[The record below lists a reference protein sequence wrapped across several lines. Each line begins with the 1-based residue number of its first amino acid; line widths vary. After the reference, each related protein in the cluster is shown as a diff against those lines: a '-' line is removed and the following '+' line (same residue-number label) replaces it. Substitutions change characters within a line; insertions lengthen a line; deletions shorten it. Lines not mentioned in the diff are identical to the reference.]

1 MKFVEKIKENKN
13 LLRLFTIVKNRFQ
26 DAAIGNNAVIVAYYL
41 LLSLFPLLIAVGN
54 LLPFLKIDPNSI
66 LPYVKDIIPDE
77 VYTFIGPAIKSL
89 LTQGSGGVLSISALA
104 ALWSASKS
112 INGLQTAM
120 NSAYGVNDRKNFIAV
135 RLVSVI
141 VIVLLLVAIVGVT
154 VVLGLGRMLLD
165 GLQPILGFS
174 AQIIDTF
181 QRFKWPLTIVALLVI
196 MMIIYWI
203 VPNAKVKLMT
213 TWPGAVVAT
222 IGWMILGQVFGLY
235 AQFFAAKVSGYQII
249 GSFIVLMLWLNM
261 AATIIILG
269 GITNAIIA
277 EYITGQEVQ
286 DRKGPLAKISKK
298 IEAKIGKDD
307 SKDSSK

>member
-1 MKFVEKIKENKN
+1 MKLVTKIQNNEK
-13 LLRLFTIVKNRFQ
+13 LMRLFTIVKNRFS
-26 DAAIGNNAVIVAYYL
+26 DAQIGNNAVIVSYYL
-41 LLSLFPLLIAVGN
+41 LLSLFPLIIAVGN
-54 LLPFLKIDPNSI
+54 LLPFLNINPNSI

-77 VYTFIGPAIKSL
+77 VYTFIGPAIKNL
-89 LTQGSGGVLSISALA
+89 LTQGSGGVLSISAVA

-141 VIVLLLVAIVGVT
+141 VIVLLLVAMVGVT
-154 VVLGLGRMLLD
+154 VILGVGRMILD

-174 AQIIDTF
+174 GQIIETF
-181 QRFKWPLTIVALLVI
+181 QRFKWPLTIIALLAI
-196 MMIIYWI
+196 MIIIYWI

-222 IGWMILGQVFGLY
+222 LGWMLLGQLFGLY

-277 EYITGQEVQ
+277 EYITGEEVQ
-286 DRKGPLAKISKK
+286 DRKGPLAKLGNK
-298 IEAKIGKDD
+298 IEAKIGRDNKQ
-307 SKDSSK
+307 DSSK